1 VAGSVVGT
9 CFASVLLDNHAAL
22 ENTFVDRSIIARKQT
37 LHNLSAMAYDE
48 ENPVMF

>member
-1 VAGSVVGT
+1 M
-9 CFASVLLDNHAAL
+9 CFASVLLDNHAVW
-22 ENTFVDRSIIARKQT
+22 ENNSVDHHIIARKQT